1 MVYSKAMA
9 RLVEA
14 FNKLPGIG
22 PKTAQRLAYFILKLP
37 REEVEVISQALIEAR
52 DKITLCSC
60 CGNFTEEQP
69 CHVCRDNRRDPGVI
83 CVVQEPRDLL
93 AMEKTGEYQGNY
105 HVLQG
110 AISPIDGV
118 GPDNIRIKEL
128 LERVQQGNVKEIIL
142 ATNPNVE
149 GEATAMY
156 ISRLMKPLG
165 VRITRIAHGLPVG
178 GDLEYAD
185 EVTLTRA
192 LEGRRE
198 I

>member
-1 MVYSKAMA
+1 MVYSRAMA

-14 FNKLPGIG
+14 FNKLPGVG

-37 REEVEVISQALIEAR
+37 REEVEDISQALIEAR
-52 DKITLCSC
+52 DKITFCSR

-69 CHVCRDNRRDPGVI
+69 CHICRDKGRDPEVI

-93 AMEKTGEYQGNY
+93 AMEKTGEYRGNY

-118 GPDNIRIKEL
+118 GPDNLRIKEL
-128 LERVQQGNVKEIIL
+128 LERVQKEKVKEIIL

-165 VRITRIAHGLPVG
+165 IKITRIAHGLPVG

-185 EVTLTRA
+185 EVTLARA

-198 I
+198 L

>member
-37 REEVEVISQALIEAR
+37 REEVEAISQALIEAR
-52 DKITLCSC
+52 DKITLCSR

-69 CHVCRDNRRDPGVI
+69 CHVCRDNKRDPGVI

>member
-37 REEVEVISQALIEAR
+37 REEVEAISQALIEAR
-52 DKITLCSC
+52 DKITLCSR

-69 CHVCRDNRRDPGVI
+69 CYVCRDNKRDPGVI